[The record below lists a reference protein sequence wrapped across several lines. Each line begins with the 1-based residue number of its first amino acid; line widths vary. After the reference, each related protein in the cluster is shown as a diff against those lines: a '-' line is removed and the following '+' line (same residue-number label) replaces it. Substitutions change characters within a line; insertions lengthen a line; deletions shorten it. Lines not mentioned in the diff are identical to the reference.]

1 MDFFDIYAL
10 SILFSI
16 FFVLFVLNLV
26 RRRKLREQY
35 SIMWLV
41 LGFVTVLVSLKT
53 EWLETV
59 SDWLGIYYAPSLLF
73 LIALLFCFA
82 YLLHLTLVI
91 SKLSDRVVRLTQE
104 LALAQRTGAADPTD
118 PADPAQHPHLQA
130 EPEEGSVRG

>member
-1 MDFFDIYAL
+1 MAFFDIYAL

-16 FFVLFVLNLV
+16 FFVMFVLSLV

-35 SIMWLV
+35 SIMWLI

-53 EWLETV
+53 DWLQALAGF
-59 SDWLGIYYAPSLLF
+59 LGIYYAPSLLF

-104 LALAQRTGAADPTD
+104 LALAQRTKQSAQPKERQAA
-118 PADPAQHPHLQA
+118 PAAV
-130 EPEEGSVRG
+130 ERGVDA

>member
-1 MDFFDIYAL
+1 MDFFNIYSI

-16 FFVLFVLNLV
+16 FFVIFVLSLV

-35 SIMWLV
+35 SIMWLI

-53 EWLETV
+53 NWLEALATY
-59 SDWLGIYYAPSLLF
+59 LGIYYAPSLLF

-104 LALAQRTGAADPTD
+104 LALTQRTAHQEQEQESDEKLSAK
-118 PADPAQHPHLQA
+118 A
-130 EPEEGSVRG
+130 EGSVKL